1 MSGDIKK
8 TISELHIYEKK
19 LLKELETNPD
29 ATPEEIAKN
38 TQMDIK
44 SVMSAAG
51 SLASKDII
59 EVDKDVEEIISL
71 TDNGSEYAD
80 GGLPERK
87 ILRVLSSKKEMNMGD
102 LAKDADIDKKET
114 NIAIGWLVRKNWA
127 KINKGIVTITEHG
140 QESFKILGTDEK
152 LLKHLQEAK
161 NSIKSNLPPELL
173 DGFKKLND
181 RKNILNIKKNTSHSF
196 KILDKGE
203 AILKEGF
210 TISGSDNKESALTDH
225 LEKLGAKVFYGQK
238 ASNIIP
244 GIDVVVYTA
253 AIHPDNEEYAE
264 AVRQK
269 LPMLTRAELLGQ
281 LMTNYDMPI
290 AISGTHGKTTTTSM
304 LSHILLA
311 GELDPT
317 ISVGGIL
324 KAIGGNIRVGDSEY
338 FVTEACEYTNSF
350 LHFFPKIGVILNI
363 DEDHLDFFKDLADIR
378 NSFHRFAK
386 LLPKDGTLV
395 INDNIPDL
403 EEITADLDCRVIRYG
418 NDSSLDYSATNILH
432 DKKGEA
438 SFDLIKSGEFIDRIS
453 LSVNGDHNVSN
464 ALSAIAV
471 ADLLGVPFSK
481 IKEGLKSF
489 HGTDRRFEYK
499 GEVNG
504 FTIIDDYAHHPTEIN
519 ATLTAAKEYPHKEV
533 WCIFQPH
540 TYTRTKALFPEFVD
554 ALTHAD
560 HVILADIYAARET
573 DTLGMS
579 SEMIAEEL
587 KKKGCDAYYFPSFE
601 EIESFCLDRCQKG
614 DVLITM
620 GAGNV
625 VNIGENLL
633 NR

>member
-210 TISGSDNKESALTDH
+210 TIQKQATQLTHQQLKDGEWKN
-225 LEKLGAKVFYGQK
+225 LEYRPYDINAEAPKVFPGK
-238 ASNIIP
+238 KHPLREIIDEIREITEISRKTP
-244 GIDVVVYTA
+244 TIGNTFDVLIKQPKFNKSEAQRHLNVSIDKDIKVLSKF
-253 AIHPDNEEYAE
+253 
-264 AVRQK
+264 RQK
-269 LPMLTRAELLGQ
+269 LQEDLIQKNKE
-281 LMTNYDMPI
+281 I
-290 AISGTHGKTTTTSM
+290 A
-304 LSHILLA
+304 
-311 GELDPT
+311 
-317 ISVGGIL
+317 
-324 KAIGGNIRVGDSEY
+324 
-338 FVTEACEYTNSF
+338 
-350 LHFFPKIGVILNI
+350 
-363 DEDHLDFFKDLADIR
+363 LADKI
-378 NSFHRFAK
+378 
-386 LLPKDGTLV
+386 
-395 INDNIPDL
+395 IN
-403 EEITADLDCRVIRYG
+403 
-418 NDSSLDYSATNILH
+418 
-432 DKKGEA
+432 
-438 SFDLIKSGEFIDRIS
+438 
-453 LSVNGDHNVSN
+453 
-464 ALSAIAV
+464 
-471 ADLLGVPFSK
+471 
-481 IKEGLKSF
+481 
-489 HGTDRRFEYK
+489 
-499 GEVNG
+499 
-504 FTIIDDYAHHPTEIN
+504 
-519 ATLTAAKEYPHKEV
+519 
-533 WCIFQPH
+533 
-540 TYTRTKALFPEFVD
+540 
-554 ALTHAD
+554 
-560 HVILADIYAARET
+560 
-573 DTLGMS
+573 
-579 SEMIAEEL
+579 
-587 KKKGCDAYYFPSFE
+587 
-601 EIESFCLDRCQKG
+601 KG
-614 DVLITM
+614 DVGEVVSVDGKMLHVKLNSKTQ
-620 GAGNV
+620 AFDGNWKQIAKPNETVFMFSDHNHVELGDKV
-625 VNIGENLL
+625 VIQDEKLCLKKDKSNLKCDIIL
-633 NR
+633 CSL

>member
-181 RKNILNIKKNTSHSF
+181 RKNILNIKKNTLHSF

-210 TISGSDNKESALTDH
+210 TIQKQATQLTHQQLKDGEWKN
-225 LEKLGAKVFYGQK
+225 LEYRPYDINAEAPKVF
-238 ASNIIP
+238 P
-244 GIDVVVYTA
+244 GKK
-253 AIHPDNEEYAE
+253 HPLRE
-264 AVRQK
+264 
-269 LPMLTRAELLGQ
+269 
-281 LMTNYDMPI
+281 I
-290 AISGTHGKTTTTSM
+290 
-304 LSHILLA
+304 
-311 GELDPT
+311 
-317 ISVGGIL
+317 
-324 KAIGGNIRVGDSEY
+324 
-338 FVTEACEYTNSF
+338 
-350 LHFFPKIGVILNI
+350 I
-363 DEDHLDFFKDLADIR
+363 DEIR
-378 NSFHRFAK
+378 EIFLNMGFS
-386 LLPKDGTLV
+386 
-395 INDNIPDL
+395 
-403 EEITADLDCRVIRYG
+403 EENGSIVASAFW
-418 NDSSLDYSATNILH
+418 NFDSL
-432 DKKGEA
+432 
-438 SFDLIKSGEFIDRIS
+438 
-453 LSVNGDHNVSN
+453 
-464 ALSAIAV
+464 
-471 ADLLGVPFSK
+471 
-481 IKEGLKSF
+481 
-489 HGTDRRFEYK
+489 
-499 GEVNG
+499 
-504 FTIIDDYAHHPTEIN
+504 
-519 ATLTAAKEYPHKEV
+519 
-533 WCIFQPH
+533 FQPQ
-540 TYTRTKALFPEFVD
+540 
-554 ALTHAD
+554 D
-560 HVILADIYAARET
+560 HAAREMQ
-573 DTLGMS
+573 DTFYVKNPLTCDLPDQKLVDETAEVHNTGGDTGSTGWQYDWDEDVAKQTVLRTHTTGISTRYLYEHEAPFKMFSVGRVFRRETITYKHLPEFHQVEGLVGGEGVNYQNLMGFLKEFYKKLGF
-579 SEMIAEEL
+579 EVRFRPA
-587 KKKGCDAYYFPSFE
+587 YFPYTYLSTE
-601 EIESFCLDRCQKG
+601 CEVYLEDKESWIELGGSGMFRPEVLKPLG
-614 DVLITM
+614 VDVPVLAFGLGIERLAMIRYDISDIRMLYKSDIKWLRELPTTN
-620 GAGNV
+620 GV
-625 VNIGENLL
+625 RL
-633 NR
+633 

>member
-210 TISGSDNKESALTDH
+210 TIQKQATQLTHQQLKDGEWKN
-225 LEKLGAKVFYGQK
+225 LEYRPYDINAEAPKVF
-238 ASNIIP
+238 P
-244 GIDVVVYTA
+244 GKK
-253 AIHPDNEEYAE
+253 HPLRE
-264 AVRQK
+264 
-269 LPMLTRAELLGQ
+269 
-281 LMTNYDMPI
+281 I
-290 AISGTHGKTTTTSM
+290 
-304 LSHILLA
+304 
-311 GELDPT
+311 
-317 ISVGGIL
+317 
-324 KAIGGNIRVGDSEY
+324 
-338 FVTEACEYTNSF
+338 
-350 LHFFPKIGVILNI
+350 I
-363 DEDHLDFFKDLADIR
+363 DEIR
-378 NSFHRFAK
+378 EIFLNMGFS
-386 LLPKDGTLV
+386 
-395 INDNIPDL
+395 
-403 EEITADLDCRVIRYG
+403 EENGSIVASAFW
-418 NDSSLDYSATNILH
+418 NFDSL
-432 DKKGEA
+432 
-438 SFDLIKSGEFIDRIS
+438 
-453 LSVNGDHNVSN
+453 
-464 ALSAIAV
+464 
-471 ADLLGVPFSK
+471 
-481 IKEGLKSF
+481 
-489 HGTDRRFEYK
+489 
-499 GEVNG
+499 
-504 FTIIDDYAHHPTEIN
+504 
-519 ATLTAAKEYPHKEV
+519 
-533 WCIFQPH
+533 FQPQ
-540 TYTRTKALFPEFVD
+540 
-554 ALTHAD
+554 D
-560 HVILADIYAARET
+560 HAAREMQ
-573 DTLGMS
+573 DTFYVKNPLTCDLPDQELVDETAEVHNTGGDTGSTGWQYEWDEDVAKQTVLRTHTTGISTRYLYEHEAPFKMFSVGRVFRRETITYKHLPEFHQVEGLVGGEGVNYQNLMGFLKEFYKKLGF
-579 SEMIAEEL
+579 EVRFRPA
-587 KKKGCDAYYFPSFE
+587 YFPYTYLSTE
-601 EIESFCLDRCQKG
+601 CEVYLEDKESWIELGGSGMFRPEVLKPLG
-614 DVLITM
+614 VDVPVLAFGLGIERLAMIRHDISDIRMLYKSDIKWLRELPTTN
-620 GAGNV
+620 GV
-625 VNIGENLL
+625 RL
-633 NR
+633 